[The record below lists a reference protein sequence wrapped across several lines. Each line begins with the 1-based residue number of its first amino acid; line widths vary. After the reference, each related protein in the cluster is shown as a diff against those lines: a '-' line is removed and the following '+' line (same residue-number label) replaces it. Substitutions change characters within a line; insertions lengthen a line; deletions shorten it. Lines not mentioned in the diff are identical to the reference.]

1 MCVCHQEISC
11 SNRKHFR
18 TAREIPENSTERK
31 VKKEEGEDPEEIPPD
46 TDMGTW
52 RTGSTVEGAH
62 GIETLDHGSSG
73 ASSVIS
79 GTLIHIQT
87 AVAVALPSW
96 RNAQQTALTTFTVI
110 QEIIVYYT
118 VRHRHIIQGYVYI

>member
-1 MCVCHQEISC
+1 M
-11 SNRKHFR
+11 
-18 TAREIPENSTERK
+18 
-31 VKKEEGEDPEEIPPD
+31 
-46 TDMGTW
+46 
-52 RTGSTVEGAH
+52 EGAH

-96 RNAQQTALTTFTVI
+96 GNAQQTVLRTFTVI

-118 VRHRHIIQGYVYI
+118 VRQWHIIQG

>member
-1 MCVCHQEISC
+1 MLCMCHPEISC
-11 SNRKHFR
+11 SNRKHCLTPR
-18 TAREIPENSTERK
+18 KIPENSTERK
-31 VKKEEGEDPEEIPPD
+31 VKKEEDPEDSPPD
-46 TDMGTW
+46 TDNGTW

-96 RNAQQTALTTFTVI
+96 GNAQQTVLRTFTVI

-118 VRHRHIIQGYVYI
+118 VRQWHIIQG